1 MLPEHEGV
9 FLLTYLGGR
18 SAWLRILQMPN
29 QLHPKY
35 LLKIASYTEIETM
48 TGTIRLQLQI
58 RFVRLIITSIAPGHP
73 LTTTSSSAASVWKP
87 RLHSLAKW
95 ICKCVI
101 VGWLGSSSYSCTD
114 VIHLS
119 GSTTMHYRTAI
130 VHVVVPRVSAGT
142 GNQFHCR
149 ALK

>member
-48 TGTIRLQLQI
+48 TGTIRLS
-58 RFVRLIITSIAPGHP
+58 TAP
-73 LTTTSSSAASVWKP
+73 
-87 RLHSLAKW
+87 
-95 ICKCVI
+95 
-101 VGWLGSSSYSCTD
+101 D
-114 VIHLS
+114 
-119 GSTTMHYRTAI
+119 
-130 VHVVVPRVSAGT
+130 
-142 GNQFHCR
+142 
-149 ALK
+149 